1 MIVIKNEDQ
10 IARIAKACEVA
21 GNMLKE
27 LGAVIKPGI
36 STKDIDR
43 WVEDYILKH
52 DQKPAFKG
60 YGGFPACACVSVN
73 EEIIHG
79 IPSKKKILKE
89 GDLVKVDLG
98 TIYKGYYSDA
108 ARTYPVGKV
117 TEENSKLMKV
127 AEESFFEGIKF
138 AREGNR
144 IGDIGHAIQSFV
156 EAAGFSVI
164 RDYTGHGVGEDMH
177 EDPPVPNY
185 GKPGHG
191 PKLVKGMCIAVEP
204 MIAAGDWRIKVL
216 DNDWTVVTRDG
227 SMTAHYENT
236 IVITDGDPLILTC
249 FDRKTD
255 AQLPEKEGSC

>member
-1 MIVIKNEDQ
+1 MIVIKNEEQ
-10 IARIAKACEVA
+10 ISRIAKACEVA

-27 LGAVIKPGI
+27 LHSVIKPGM

-79 IPSKKKILKE
+79 IPSKKRILEE

-117 TEENSKLMKV
+117 TEDNARLMKV

-138 AREGNR
+138 AREGCR
-144 IGDIGHAIQSFV
+144 IGDIGHAVQSCV

-164 RDYTGHGVGEDMH
+164 RDYTGHGVGTDMH
-177 EDPPVPNY
+177 EDPAVPNY

-204 MIAAGDWRIKVL
+204 MIAAGDYKVKVL
-216 DNDWTVVTRDG
+216 DNDWTVVTRDR

-249 FDRKTD
+249 FDRQTD
-255 AQLPEKEGSC
+255 A